1 MPDILCPTCGAAL
14 TLGPRQWSCSKGHSF
29 DVARQGYVN
38 LLPVTQKHSRHPG
51 DTREQVAAR
60 RAFLEAGFYTPLAQ
74 AVCQAAQ
81 RYGSK
86 ARAILDAGCGEGY
99 YSAQVG
105 AALPGAT
112 LYGLDISKY
121 AVRLA
126 AGKYKSGTWLC
137 GTAAHLPFPAES
149 LDLILSMFAL
159 TVPGEFHRVLAP
171 GGIYLQVLAAED
183 HLLELKKVIYPELLQ
198 QEKISAPTLPGFSL
212 VESCPI
218 SFTFTAEGSQ
228 IQNLLAMTPHFWRIT
243 RVGAQRLAA
252 QSRLTDRASAILNLY
267 HRI

>member
-38 LLPVTQKHSRHPG
+38 LLPVTQKHSLHPG

-112 LYGLDISKY
+112 LYGLDISKD

-198 QEKISAPTLPGFSL
+198 QEKTSVPTLPGFSL

-218 SFTFTAEGSQ
+218 SFSFTAGGRQ

-243 RVGAQRLAA
+243 RAGAQRLAA
-252 QSRLTDRASAILNLY
+252 QSRLTDRASTVLNLY
-267 HRI
+267 RRI

>member
-38 LLPVTQKHSRHPG
+38 LLPVTQKHSLHPG

-112 LYGLDISKY
+112 LYGLDISKD

-149 LDLILSMFAL
+149 LDLILSMF
-159 TVPGEFHRVLAP
+159 
-171 GGIYLQVLAAED
+171 
-183 HLLELKKVIYPELLQ
+183 
-198 QEKISAPTLPGFSL
+198 APTLPGFSL